1 MEDIKRKIAKGELKS
16 VNNTKGK
23 APFWIKFDIITNLQN
38 EPTGFVQCV
47 LCKAVLSYD
56 SKKTGSSHLRRHL
69 QRSCGGGGPGGG
81 DRQQSVSDF
90 LSFAKPPPERMK
102 SEVANKCVN
111 FCCMD
116 IRPFETVAGVGFRE
130 LAQELINVGATHGR
144 ISANEVLPNPTT
156 ISRRCKIM
164 ASEMRGG
171 TVEEIKEVM
180 SLINIGM
187 TTDMWTDDFRK
198 MSYMAITCHY
208 VTPTFELKRKL
219 LTTTCFPNHA
229 KTGDNIRKELKQQLV
244 TVLGFD
250 ASVLNNVVWVTDQDA
265 NVLAALRPYRHL
277 ACQDHLYNTVLRH
290 ALNTDEL
297 AEVVPE
303 VAETLLAV
311 KALVRYLKQ
320 SGLASQLPTTVKQ
333 MAETRY
339 NTVFLTLELIQSVHA
354 ELQELLQSRDESA
367 RLRNVSPDVL
377 AFLVEF
383 LRPFNDAQKEL
394 EGDKHHPTLHLAVL
408 WANKLKSH
416 CQPDVA
422 DTPSQ
427 AVIRQR
433 HLDWLTKTIEIQP
446 LHKIAIFLWPKFNQ
460 LRMFNPAE
468 RTDIQQHV
476 RILINRFREGEVAAA
491 RRQEQATGQSD
502 GSSAAAAGPAPKR
515 RALEEFEKAW
525 ENVSEES
532 EDADEVQFY
541 LSLNPTMEADG
552 RDLLSWWKQH
562 ETTLP
567 LLARLARMVF
577 SVPASRSSSERAFSA
592 AGRAIGERRTG
603 LAPETVD
610 AILFLHDAK

>member
-1 MEDIKRKIAKGELKS
+1 MENDIKKKIENGELKR

-23 APFWIKFDIITNLQN
+23 APFWTKFQLITTLQD
-38 EPTGFVQCV
+38 EPNGFVQCV
-47 LCKAVLSYD
+47 VCKAVLSYD
-56 SKKTGSSHLRRHL
+56 SKKTGSSHLQRHFE
-69 QRSCGGGGPGGG
+69 RVCGGSSSGH
-81 DRQQSVSDF
+81 RQLSVGNYY
-90 LSFAKPPPERMK
+90 SFAKPPPERVK
-102 SEVANKCVN
+102 SEVTRKCVN

-116 IRPFETVAGVGFRE
+116 IRPFETVTGVGFRE
-130 LAQELINVGATHGR
+130 LAQEFINVGATYGR
-144 ISANEVLPNPTT
+144 ISASDVLPDPTT

-164 ASEMRGG
+164 ASERRGG

-208 VTPTFELKRKL
+208 VTPTFELRSKL

-229 KTGDNIRKELKQQLV
+229 KTGDNIRKELQQQLV

-250 ASVLNNVVWVTDQDA
+250 ASVMNNVVWVTDQGA

-297 AEVVPE
+297 AGVVPE
-303 VAETLLAV
+303 VAETLLAA

-320 SGLASQLPTTVKQ
+320 SGLVSQLPTTVKQ

-339 NTVFLTLELIQSVHA
+339 STVFLTLESIQSVHA
-354 ELQELLQSRDESA
+354 ELHELLQSRGESA
-367 RLRNVSPDVL
+367 RLRDVSPDVL

-383 LRPFNDAQKEL
+383 LRPFSDAQKEL
-394 EGDKHHPTLHLAVL
+394 EGDKYPTLHLVVL

-416 CQPDVA
+416 CQPDVT

-433 HLDWLTKTIEIQP
+433 HLDWLMKKIEIQP

-460 LRMFNPAE
+460 LRMFSLAE
-468 RTDIQQHV
+468 RTDIQQQV
-476 RILINRFREGEVAAA
+476 RIQINRFREGEDAL
-491 RRQEQATGQSD
+491 RQEQSTQS
-502 GSSAAAAGPAPKR
+502 GI
-515 RALEEFEKAW
+515 F
-525 ENVSEES
+525 V
-532 EDADEVQFY
+532 
-541 LSLNPTMEADG
+541 
-552 RDLLSWWKQH
+552 
-562 ETTLP
+562 
-567 LLARLARMVF
+567 LLAYYCPLHLAY
-577 SVPASRSSSERAFSA
+577 SS
-592 AGRAIGERRTG
+592 
-603 LAPETVD
+603 
-610 AILFLHDAK
+610 FLL

>member
-1 MEDIKRKIAKGELKS
+1 MEDMKRKIERGELKR

-23 APFWIKFDIITNLQN
+23 APLWNKFDIITSLQN

-47 LCKAVLSYD
+47 VCKAVLSFD

-69 QRSCGGGGPGGG
+69 QRSCGGSGESGSG

-90 LSFAKPPPERMK
+90 LSFAKPPPERVK
-102 SEVANKCVN
+102 SEVASKCVN

-130 LAQELINVGATHGR
+130 LAQELINVGATHGC

-156 ISRRCKIM
+156 ISRRCKMM
-164 ASEMRGG
+164 ASEMRAGI
-171 TVEEIKEVM
+171 VQEIKEVM

-208 VTPTFELKRKL
+208 VTPTFQLKSKL
-219 LTTTCFPNHA
+219 LTTICIPNHA
-229 KTGDNIRKELKQQLV
+229 KTGENIRKELQQQLV

-250 ASVLNNVVWVTDQDA
+250 ASIMNNVVWVTDQGA
-265 NVLAALRPYRHL
+265 NVLAALHPYRHL

-290 ALNTDEL
+290 ALNIDEL
-297 AEVVPE
+297 AVVVPE

-311 KALVRYLKQ
+311 KALVRYLKH
-320 SGLASQLPTTVKQ
+320 SGLASQLPKTVKQ

-339 NTVFLTLELIQSVHA
+339 NTLFLTLELIQSVHA

-367 RLRNVSPDVL
+367 RLCNVSPDVL

-394 EGDKHHPTLHLAVL
+394 EGDKFPTLHLAVL

-433 HLDWLTKTIEIQP
+433 HLDWLTNKIEIQL

-460 LRMFNPAE
+460 LRMFTPTE
-468 RTDIQQHV
+468 RIDIHQHV
-476 RILINRFREGEVAAA
+476 RIQINRFREGKVAAA
-491 RRQEQATGQSD
+491 RWQEQTTGQSD

-525 ENVSEES
+525 ENVREES
-532 EDADEVQFY
+532 EDTDEVQFY

-577 SVPASRSSSERAFSA
+577 SVPASSSSSERTFSA
-592 AGRAIGERRTG
+592 AGRVIGERRTG